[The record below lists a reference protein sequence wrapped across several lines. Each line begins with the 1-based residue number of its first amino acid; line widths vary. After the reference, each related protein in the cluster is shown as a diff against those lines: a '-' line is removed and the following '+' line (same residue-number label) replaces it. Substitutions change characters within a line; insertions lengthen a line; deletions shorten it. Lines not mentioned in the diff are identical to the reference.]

1 MSELNTRNI
10 KYSIDFSDIEA
21 MDEEEYLLGYEDV
34 YKDIKRALEIDKE
47 GFNIFLIDD
56 FSRDKLNTMIRYIE
70 DNLPNDPPKDVC
82 YIVGTEGRNPKGV
95 FLSNGKGKI
104 LKKYLEEIQ
113 KNYYQKIYD
122 FYNTSNN
129 KEKEKLLEKVQKNR
143 SELIGEMVKVAEES
157 GFDIKFTGGG
167 FTFIPIK
174 EDGNAMSEKEYESL
188 EKEDKDH
195 IIKKVFQLKEKAQN
209 ILDKIKNSEEEGIE
223 NIKKLMEEYL
233 EECFR
238 ETKEDFKKELNG
250 EECAIKYLE
259 DICSNIEKELVENY
273 SMIYEEDEEEIGD
286 IIYRYGINVI
296 VDNSQNKKPICIYED
311 DPNLSN
317 LLGNI
322 EYENKNGVYVT
333 DVSLIK
339 AGSMLKANEGCLIL
353 RMNNLLAN
361 PSSYYYLKKALINGK
376 VDIDYNKGYLELLS
390 LSGIHP
396 EPIQIKEK
404 IILIG
409 DYEVY
414 DILYNH
420 DEDFK
425 KIFKIKAQYNP
436 YIKID
441 NRAKASFL
449 KIIDTICKKNNILSL
464 EDEGK
469 KEIAKYLSRKA
480 ENKNKLYFS
489 IEDIERV
496 ILLANNEAI
505 NEKAQSIEKK
515 HIIKIAYAEDMI
527 EKEILESFEEKKL
540 MINVN
545 ETLVGE
551 INGLTVLDAGY
562 FSFGKPVR
570 ITCNCY
576 SGEGNIID
584 VQKDSELS
592 GKIHSKAINIL
603 KGYINRL
610 IGGYTKIP
618 VDFHLSFEQV
628 YGKIDGDSASVAEVV
643 AMLSSLSKIG
653 IKNNIAVTGSINQ
666 LGEVQPIGGVNEKI
680 EGFFKVCRKL
690 DNIKN
695 KGVII
700 PYSNINNLV
709 LNAEI
714 EDEIDKGNFH
724 IYTMKT
730 MEDAVTILM
739 CNEDITYKDIIEC
752 IEKELK
758 KYSKKGK

>member
-1 MSELNTRNI
+1 MSELNVNHV
-10 KYSIDFSDIEA
+10 KYSIDFSDIKA
-21 MDEEEYLLGYEDV
+21 IDGEEYLLGYEDV

-56 FSRDKLNTMIRYIE
+56 FSKDKLNKMIRYIE
-70 DNLPNDPPKDVC
+70 DNLPDSPPKDVC
-82 YIVGTEGRNPKGV
+82 YFIGTESRNPKGI
-95 FLSNGKGKI
+95 FLSNGQGRI
-104 LKKYLEEIQ
+104 FKKYLEEIQ
-113 KNYYQKIYD
+113 KNYSEKIYD
-122 FYNTSNN
+122 FYNTSDN

-188 EKEDKDH
+188 EKENKDD
-195 IIKKVFQLKEKAQN
+195 IIKKVFKLKEKAQN
-209 ILDKIKNSEEEGIE
+209 ILDKIKDSEEEGIE
-223 NIKKLMEEYL
+223 NIKELMEEYL
-233 EECFR
+233 EECSCQI
-238 ETKEDFKKELNG
+238 KEDFKKGLDG
-250 EECAIKYLE
+250 EECAIKCLV
-259 DICSNIEKELVENY
+259 DVCSKVEKALVDNY
-273 SMIYEEDEEEIGD
+273 SMSYEEDEEEIGE
-286 IIYRYGINVI
+286 IIYKYGINVI
-296 VDNSQNKKPICIYED
+296 VDNSNNKKPICIYED

-333 DVSLIK
+333 DISLIK

-361 PSSYYYLKKALINGK
+361 TSSYYYLKKALVNGK

-396 EPIQIKEK
+396 EPIK
-404 IILIG
+404 INAKVILIG

-425 KIFKIKAQYNP
+425 KIFKMKAQYNP

-441 NRAKASFL
+441 DKAKISLL
-449 KIIDTICKKNNILSL
+449 KTIDTICKENNISPL

-480 ENKNKLYFS
+480 ESKDKLYFN
-489 IEDIERV
+489 IEEIERV
-496 ILLANNEAI
+496 ILLANNQAI
-505 NEKAQSIEKK
+505 NEKAQCIGKS
-515 HIIKIAYAEDMI
+515 HIIKIAYDEDMI
-527 EKEILESFEEKKL
+527 EKEILEAFEEKKL

-545 ETLVGE
+545 ERLVGE

-570 ITCNCY
+570 ITCSCY
-576 SGEGNIID
+576 NGDGNIVD
-584 VQKDSELS
+584 VQKDSQLS

-603 KGYINRL
+603 KGFINNL
-610 IGGYTKIP
+610 IGGYNKIP

-628 YGKIDGDSASVAEVV
+628 YGKVDGDSASVAEII

-653 IKNNIAVTGSINQ
+653 IKNNIAITGSMNQ
-666 LGEVQPIGGVNEKI
+666 KGEVQPIGGVNEKI
-680 EGFFKVCRKL
+680 EGFFKVCKKL
-690 DNIKN
+690 DSVKD

-709 LNAEI
+709 LNKEVEEEI
-714 EDEIDKGNFH
+714 EKGNFK

-730 MEDAVTILM
+730 IEDAINILM
-739 CNEDITYKDIIEC
+739 CDEDIDYKYIMDC

-758 KYSKKGK
+758 KYVKKVK